1 MREKFNFKNV
11 NMRKIMYAVI
21 SLVAALL
28 LWMYVTNVQGDLTTQ
43 TFTGIKVVFEG
54 ENSLRE
60 SKNLI
65 VTDIGAT
72 SVRATIEGTY
82 YALSRLEA
90 ADITAVVDLSGISN
104 SGTYTISYKINYPFG
119 TDTSSLSVVSQM
131 PQNISFKVDK
141 LDTKSVEVRGRFSGS
156 VAEGYSFGK
165 MEFEPSTVKIS
176 GPQSILDQI
185 DCAWVE
191 CARTG
196 LDKTVTY
203 DSDFVLLD
211 ADKEPVEL
219 DDNVE
224 FRNDTVAVTVPVTA
238 IKTVDLK
245 LKFFAGG
252 GATEDNVKYI
262 VEPAT
267 ITLSG
272 DAETL
277 EGINSIILAEIDLA
291 DLAGGMTETY
301 TIAIPNDT
309 QIISGPREATATIE
323 IKGLVTRTF
332 KVTNFT
338 PKNVPAGYEPEIIN
352 TAIDV
357 ILRGPAEAIN
367 SITAA
372 NIRAVIDLADYNMSA
387 DINTIPAK
395 IEVDGVSTVGAI
407 GEYEIFVGLKE
418 EIVEE

>member
-1 MREKFNFKNV
+1 M
-11 NMRKIMYAVI
+11 NMRKVLYAVI

-28 LWMYVTNVQGDLTTQ
+28 LWMYVTNVEGDLTTQ
-43 TFTGIKVVFEG
+43 TYTGIKVVFEG

-65 VTDIGAT
+65 VTNVGST
-72 SVRATIEGTY
+72 SVRATIQGSY
-82 YALSRLEA
+82 YALSRLDA
-90 ADITAVVDLSGISN
+90 ADITAVIDLSGISN

-119 TDTSSLSVVSQM
+119 TDASSLSVVSQS

-141 LDTKSVEVRGRFSGS
+141 LDTKTIEVRGRFTGS

-165 MEFEPSTVKIS
+165 MEFEPSSIKVS
-176 GPQSILDQI
+176 GPQSILDKI
-185 DCAWVE
+185 ECAWVE
-191 CARTG
+191 CARDG
-196 LDKTVTY
+196 LDKTLIY
-203 DSDFVLLD
+203 DSDFVLLG
-211 ADKEPVEL
+211 ADDEPIDL

-224 FRNDTVAVTVPVTA
+224 FRNDTVSVTVPVTA

-245 LKFFAGG
+245 IKFFAGG
-252 GATEDNVKYI
+252 GATEDNVKYV
-262 VEPAT
+262 VEPAS

-291 DLAGGMTETY
+291 ELVSGMTETY
-301 TIAIPNDT
+301 TITIPNDT

-338 PKNVPAGYEPEIIN
+338 PKNVPEGYTPDIIN
-352 TAIDV
+352 TSIDV
-357 ILRGPAEAIN
+357 ILRGPADAIN
-367 SITAA
+367 SVTAA
-372 NIRAVIDLADYNMSA
+372 NIRAVVDLAEYNMSA

-395 IEVDGVSTVGAI
+395 IEVDGVTTVGAI
-407 GEYEIFVGLKE
+407 GEYEIFVGLKQMTTE
-418 EIVEE
+418 E

>member
-1 MREKFNFKNV
+1 MQNKFDFKNV
-11 NMRKIMYAVI
+11 NVRKVVYGVV
-21 SLVAALL
+21 SVVLALI
-28 LWMYVTNVQGDLTTQ
+28 LWMYVTNVQGDLTTE

-54 ENSLRE
+54 ENALRE

-65 VTDIGAT
+65 VSNIGTT

-82 YALSRLEA
+82 YALSRLNA
-90 ADITAVVDLSGISN
+90 ADITAVIDLSGISN

-119 TDTSSLSVVSQM
+119 TDSSSLRVVNST
-131 PQNISFKVDK
+131 PQNISFRIDK
-141 LDTKSVEVRGRFSGS
+141 LDTKSVEVRGRFTGS

-203 DSDFVLLD
+203 DSDYVLLD

-224 FRNDTVAVTVPVTA
+224 LRSDTVSVTVPVTA

-252 GATEDNVKYI
+252 GATEDNVKYV

-277 EGINSIILAEIDLA
+277 EGINSIILGEIDLA
-291 DLAGGMTETY
+291 ELAGGMSQTY
-301 TIAIPNDT
+301 TITIPNGT
-309 QIISGPREATATIE
+309 QIISGPKEATATIE

-338 PKNVPAGYEPEIIN
+338 PKNVPTGYTPEIMN
-352 TAIDV
+352 TSIDV
-357 ILRGPAEAIN
+357 ILRGPADAI
-367 SITAA
+367 SSVTAA
-372 NIRAVIDLADYNMSA
+372 NIRAVVDLADYNMSA

-395 IEVDGVSTVGAI
+395 IEVDGVTTVGAI

-418 EIVEE
+418 VVEE